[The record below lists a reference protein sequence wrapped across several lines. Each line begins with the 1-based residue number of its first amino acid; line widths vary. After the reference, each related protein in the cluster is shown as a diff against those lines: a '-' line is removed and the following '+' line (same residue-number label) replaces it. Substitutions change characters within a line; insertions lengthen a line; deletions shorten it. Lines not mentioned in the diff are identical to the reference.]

1 MSAALVKPNHKIG
14 ILLSILTCIVCGIFP
29 AATKAAYAE
38 GANVVFVL
46 WFTVFMR
53 ALMMSSFV
61 VWKRRALMADKTYR
75 RETLLAGFWQAIS
88 VACVLGGVAFI
99 PGPVVMTILFSYTLM
114 LLFFMAFRGEIKLDS
129 VTLLTTLLALL
140 GLTMVMDIWHVQSVN
155 NLTGFAL
162 AFMAAIATVCR
173 LYLFGKQTEKRNP
186 AVVGAE
192 VFIVAF
198 LFLLL
203 LGFWKLPIVPQTLA
217 GWGWSS
223 LAALSLGS
231 GSFGMFYGVALL
243 GSFKWSLF
251 AKVEPIFTALFSIWF
266 LGETLKTSQYVG
278 MAVVIGSLIAYQLLT
293 HRKKKA

>member
-1 MSAALVKPNHKIG
+1 
-14 ILLSILTCIVCGIFP
+14 
-29 AATKAAYAE
+29 
-38 GANVVFVL
+38 
-46 WFTVFMR
+46 
-53 ALMMSSFV
+53 
-61 VWKRRALMADKTYR
+61 
-75 RETLLAGFWQAIS
+75 
-88 VACVLGGVAFI
+88 
-99 PGPVVMTILFSYTLM
+99 
-114 LLFFMAFRGEIKLDS
+114 
-129 VTLLTTLLALL
+129 
-140 GLTMVMDIWHVQSVN
+140 MVMDIWHVQSVN

-162 AFMAAIATVCR
+162 AFMAAIATVWR
-173 LYLFGKQTEKRNP
+173 LYIFGKQTEKRNP

-203 LGFWKLPIVPQTLA
+203 LGFWKLPVVPQTLA

-251 AKVEPIFTALFSIWF
+251 AKVEPIFTSLFSIWF

-278 MAVVIGSLIAYQLLT
+278 MAVVIGSLIAYQLLM
-293 HRKKKA
+293 HRKKEA